1 MSAKTLVQILLF
13 IVIILII
20 STIYIVYFKTNKL
33 NNQIITLNSESE
45 SQFLDDGLII
55 KEELNNKTQREE
67 NTNNRAE
74 DLEQNYKKK
83 IVKNDNL
90 DEKKKNKTIENV
102 IEKIQYTTSD
112 NNGNK

>member
-55 KEELNNKTQREE
+55 KEELK
-67 NTNNRAE
+67 
-74 DLEQNYKKK
+74 
-83 IVKNDNL
+83 
-90 DEKKKNKTIENV
+90 
-102 IEKIQYTTSD
+102 
-112 NNGNK
+112 